1 MWSQEE
7 NAYHNSRLASISY
20 LVYSSIDFNGDNEIS
35 ITNGLERKGTVINT
49 SERENK
55 IGNFSKKKACLDQ
68 YFDNWG
74 NSSGGCWH
82 MPWVFEITQAGR
94 YVSF

>member
-20 LVYSSIDFNGDNEIS
+20 LVYSSIDFNRDNEIS

-49 SERENK
+49 PERENK